1 VVFTF
6 QFSHFGCHFH
16 DNVLFLNNIIGPC
29 VHLQVRD
36 AVGTADDDSTFGV
49 ASTLG
54 IKGHVTEMIRNADGT
69 TSSGEQSVGFFK
81 GSCTVVSRTKGER
94 FCTYEI
100 SLSSSFLPQPPK
112 TEHKMGAVIVTGPVL
127 DGGDTNTLIVTA
139 AEFELQSFHGG
150 TFKTRADP
158 ELPVL
163 YAWLDL
169 MAY

>member
-1 VVFTF
+1 V
-6 QFSHFGCHFH
+6 SC
-16 DNVLFLNNIIGPC
+16 LSC
-29 VHLQVRD
+29 VSAHAHRQVRD
-36 AVGTADDDSTFGV
+36 AVGTADDDATFGV

-54 IKGHVTEMIRNADGT
+54 IKGHVTDMIRNVDGT
-69 TSSGEQSVGFFK
+69 TSQGSQTVGFFK
-81 GSCTVVSRTKGER
+81 ASCTVVSRTKGER

-100 SLSSSFLPQPPK
+100 SLSSTFLPEPAK

-150 TFKTRADP
+150 TFKTKADP

-169 MAY
+169 AAY